1 MCTQI
6 VLIHNCTMSGWSTV
20 RPSHMLAGQSSEHIL
35 NSLFFLLFLL
45 LLLLRKSEMESLAR
59 FDVRVETR
67 EFGGVVRVD
76 K

>member
-35 NSLFFLLFLL
+35 NSLFLLLIL